1 MDRDLLSHF
10 PIVLAVA
17 RRGGFAAAAATL
29 NMSASAVSH
38 AVKTVESRL
47 GQPLFLRTT
56 RSVALTEAGRS
67 FIAGVAPAL
76 TALEESAE
84 RVRSAKGE
92 VTGVLRINSP
102 RVALPLAVTPVVK
115 EMSRLHPDLTIE
127 ITSDEGFAD
136 IIAQGFDAGVRL
148 GEMIAQDMVAVR
160 LTKAFR
166 AIMVA
171 SPAYLDARG
180 MPRSIDDLARHNCIG
195 YRLVSS
201 EAVYE
206 WDLKDRGK
214 DISVAVKGSVR
225 VTDSLYARDLALE
238 GLGIAYLFEPL
249 VREHL
254 KAGRLREVL
263 PAASVD
269 EPGLFIYFPRYAA
282 EAAKLRAF
290 IDTARKILRG
300 KR

>member
-1 MDRDLLSHF
+1 
-10 PIVLAVA
+10 
-17 RRGGFAAAAATL
+17 
-29 NMSASAVSH
+29 
-38 AVKTVESRL
+38 
-47 GQPLFLRTT
+47 
-56 RSVALTEAGRS
+56 
-67 FIAGVAPAL
+67 
-76 TALEESAE
+76 
-84 RVRSAKGE
+84 
-92 VTGVLRINSP
+92 
-102 RVALPLAVTPVVK
+102 
-115 EMSRLHPDLTIE
+115 MSRLHPDLTIE